1 MYRIRFW
8 ADEQRKKLVVRDLNT
23 QQQVEIKKK
32 RQIDQFL
39 FLYGMEFDEVN
50 DVIEANDHLHLFQTT
65 KK

>member
-8 ADEQRKKLVVRDLNT
+8 VDEQKEKLVVLDLNT
-23 QQQVEIKKK
+23 HRQIEIKKK

-39 FLYGMEFDEVN
+39 FFYGMEFDEVN
-50 DVIEANDHLHLFQTT
+50 DVIEVNDHLHLFHT